1 LDPNADI
8 GDEDIISAK
17 DLYMNFKKMLR
28 KDNDGVE
35 DAAALENAA
44 GIGADDLGKGE
55 DSEAED
61 QSEDLA

>member
-28 KDNDGVE
+28 KDDGVD

-61 QSEDLA
+61 PSEDL

>member
-1 LDPNADI
+1 
-8 GDEDIISAK
+8 
-17 DLYMNFKKMLR
+17 MNFKKMLR

-35 DAAALENAA
+35 DAAVLENAA

-55 DSEAED
+55 DSEAEE